1 MTNPPIPPALVAQA
15 RLAVTDLAQRLKID
29 PDGIGVIEARVVIW
43 PNGSLGCPRPGM
55 GYRQVPQEG
64 ALIRLSAQGREYAYH
79 SGSRQQP
86 FLCDKAD

>member
-1 MTNPPIPPALVAQA
+1 MTHSAIPPALAEQV
-15 RLAVTDLAQRLKID
+15 RVAVTHLAQRLKID
-29 PDGIGVIEARVVIW
+29 PSGISVIEARAIIW
-43 PNGSLGCPRPGM
+43 PDGSLGCPRPGM
-55 GYRQVPQEG
+55 GYRQVPQDG